1 VKEGAMMPLISVKNG
16 EKAVIKKVTGSNE
29 VRKYLT
35 DLGFVEGSDICVIT
49 EIMGNMIVNIK
60 ECRIALNRELAS
72 KIMVEV

>member
-1 VKEGAMMPLISVKNG
+1 MMPLISVKNG

-49 EIMGNMIVNIK
+49 EIMGNMIVNVK

>member
-1 VKEGAMMPLISVKNG
+1 MMPLISVKNG
-16 EKAVIKKVTGSNE
+16 EKAVIKKVTGSKE

>member
-1 VKEGAMMPLISVKNG
+1 MMPLISVKYG

>member
-1 VKEGAMMPLISVKNG
+1 MMPLISVKNG

-49 EIMGNMIVNIK
+49 EIMGNIIVKIN
-60 ECRIALNRELAS
+60 ECRIALNWELAS

>member
-1 VKEGAMMPLISVKNG
+1 MMPLISVKNG

>member
-1 VKEGAMMPLISVKNG
+1 MTLISVKKG
-16 EKAVIKKVTGSNE
+16 EKAVIKQVTGSNE

>member
-1 VKEGAMMPLISVKNG
+1 MMPLISVKNG

-49 EIMGNMIVNIK
+49 EIMGNMIVNVK

-72 KIMVEV
+72 KILVEV

>member
-1 VKEGAMMPLISVKNG
+1 MMPVISVKNG
-16 EKAVIKKVTGSNE
+16 ENAVIKKVTGSTE